1 MVFQRVRVKVCIK
14 LQKLEYKGIL
24 MEQRLMIKEG
34 DWFCAIEG
42 LAIADKIYNFYF
54 EEFDEI
60 PQNKVLGDY
69 KMSVI
74 LYRLFCDFDG
84 KPIKRNRF
92 KIYNAEYVSPMTPKY
107 EKILNK
113 SIRENPKDYASFV
126 KFLKI
131 SKEMKGH
138 ITINYALTGD
148 NKSEAVQN
156 IDAIKEKLH
165 GKFTF
170 LDLIKTADNCQCVF
184 NMNNVLEDI
193 ADTPLYVRIFLVY
206 KFGDFCG
213 KRILFND
220 LDFEIKGNLS

>member
-1 MVFQRVRVKVCIK
+1 MI
-14 LQKLEYKGIL
+14 
-24 MEQRLMIKEG
+24 MEQRLIIKEG

-54 EEFDEI
+54 EEFDKI

-74 LYRLFCDFDG
+74 QYRLFCDFDG
-84 KPIKRNRF
+84 KPIRRNRF
-92 KIYNAEYVSPMTPKY
+92 KIYNAEYVTPITPKY
-107 EKILNK
+107 ERLLKK
-113 SIRENPKDYASFV
+113 SINENPKNYSSFV
-126 KFLKI
+126 KFLKT
-131 SKEMKGH
+131 SKEVKGH
-138 ITINYALTGD
+138 VTINFALTEED
-148 NKSEAVQN
+148 KSEAIQKLN
-156 IDAIKEKLH
+156 TIKDKIQ

-170 LDLIKTADNCQCVF
+170 IDLIKTANDCPCVL
-184 NMNNVLEDI
+184 NMNNVLDDI
-193 ADTPLYVRIFLVY
+193 SDAPLYVRIFLVY